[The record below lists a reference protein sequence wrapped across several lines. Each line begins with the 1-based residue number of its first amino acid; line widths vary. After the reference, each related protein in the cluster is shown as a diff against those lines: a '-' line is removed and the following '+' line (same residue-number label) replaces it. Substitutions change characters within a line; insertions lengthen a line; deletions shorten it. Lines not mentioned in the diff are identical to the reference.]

1 MPERWSTMGEVAA
14 HRGGNPDMIHKW
26 ITRRSLLAY
35 ICNARQEHPQ
45 GYATQNMFDTTDF
58 ESLT

>member
-1 MPERWSTMGEVAA
+1 MGEVAA